1 MPIDDSDMGC
11 DCAVKCEISA
21 PWKRQ
26 IAAVTIDDQRDAV
39 TDNGQELVNLFA
51 ERGVDNVIIELTQRE
66 VLIMDGSSAPFLF
79 LIQEAGLKKQSAA
92 RGYLKVLRPFSSLP

>member
-11 DCAVKCEISA
+11 DCAVKCEISG

-26 IAAVTIDDQRDAV
+26 IAAITIDDERDAV

-51 ERGVDNVIIELTQRE
+51 ERGVDPAAFVQSLYQAMIAEQWRAIATGLGVNLSHLLKEL
-66 VLIMDGSSAPFLF
+66 D
-79 LIQEAGLKKQSAA
+79 
-92 RGYLKVLRPFSSLP
+92 